1 MQCGDILEDQGLV
14 SVRTTISALF
24 SGSRAKRRR
33 QTAARWGSIGVMSPA
48 HHALGEQP
56 GDPASLESHVMTP
69 LTAAGPVLACED
81 RRSACLAE
89 AMGWL
94 RSQ

>member
-24 SGSRAKRRR
+24 SGSRAKRR
-33 QTAARWGSIGVMSPA
+33 QTAAQWGSIGVMSPA
-48 HHALGEQP
+48 HLALGEQP
-56 GDPASLESHVMTP
+56 GDPASLGSHVMAP